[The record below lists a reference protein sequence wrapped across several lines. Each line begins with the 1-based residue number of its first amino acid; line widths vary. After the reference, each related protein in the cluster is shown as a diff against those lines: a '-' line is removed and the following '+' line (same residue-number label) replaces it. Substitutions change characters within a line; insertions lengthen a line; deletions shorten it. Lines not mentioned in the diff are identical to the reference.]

1 MAARFAFLRATPV
14 ILAAGLLKLPE
25 LAGPEGNGILGQVVA
40 GSLVAGVEAYLSLR
54 FLTRYFHTH
63 TLTPFAI
70 YGTLARLFS
79 LGWLTLTQAE
89 LARPCEPVSGKTCEE
104 RGLATGY
111 AAWMGVDLVRRCV
124 PYAEGRLGGVLR
136 PQPRLAVFTAMG
148 DRSPILQRSCAAR
161 TAASGTSSIASLM
174 ACPALLTRTLI

>member
-104 RGLATGY
+104 RGLATGF

-124 PYAEGRLGGVLR
+124 PYAEGRLGWCPTPPAPPGGVHR
-136 PQPRLAVFTAMG
+136 NG
-148 DRSPILQRSCAAR
+148 
-161 TAASGTSSIASLM
+161 
-174 ACPALLTRTLI
+174 